1 MRGTT
6 LSTAALGLALTAT
19 SAYAGGTPINIPF
32 GTTQPDTHFQ
42 LTGPSDFQDLKA
54 CSPQEQD
61 AYVGMVSQGIV
72 DAVITDAAGRQTGK
86 FSAVSDDT
94 EGTGAELH
102 PKGDGCFNIRVT
114 PSTHYP
120 SQHFPIN
127 SSVWFWP
134 DCRGGPATRCTIAA
148 GKTKAGTWGGD
159 NDGDSFVIE
168 APAGKLRRHAHHHLG
183 AGRGHPVRPRR
194 LRERDRQPQDRHRAP
209 VAPDAHAQVRAARV
223 RRPLLRQG

>member
-61 AYVGMVSQGIV
+61 AYVGMGPEGIV

-86 FSAVSDDT
+86 S
-94 EGTGAELH
+94 GRLG
-102 PKGDGCFNIRVT
+102 
-114 PSTHYP
+114 
-120 SQHFPIN
+120 
-127 SSVWFWP
+127 
-134 DCRGGPATRCTIAA
+134 
-148 GKTKAGTWGGD
+148 
-159 NDGDSFVIE
+159 
-168 APAGKLRRHAHHHLG
+168 RH
-183 AGRGHPVRPRR
+183 RGHRGRAAPQGRR
-194 LRERDRQPQDRHRAP
+194 LLQHPG
-209 VAPDAHAQVRAARV
+209 DAH
-223 RRPLLRQG
+223 P